1 VSGKGGQ
8 SPTEAPNEAPV
19 EAAAPRGTAKV

>member
-1 VSGKGGQ
+1 VSGKGCQ
-8 SPTEAPNEAPV
+8 SPTEAPSEAPV